1 MPVDTPTLF
10 SQVIQDHLELKER
23 NSGLDNELP
32 LDRYKTED
40 PFGNHPLFKTEEQA
54 RIEDTMDGTEPA
66 IPAEPTIA
74 LKWPGEDEL
83 DEPAVE
89 AHDGLWTRSR
99 DFDWGD

>member
-23 NSGLDNELP
+23 NSELDHDLP
-32 LDRYKTED
+32 LDRYKNDD
-40 PFGNHPLFKTEEQA
+40 PFDNHPLFKTEEQA

-74 LKWPGEDEL
+74 LKWPGVVDPE
-83 DEPAVE
+83 EPAAE
-89 AHDGLWTRSR
+89 YNPDGPLNHSLNI
-99 DFDWGD
+99 D